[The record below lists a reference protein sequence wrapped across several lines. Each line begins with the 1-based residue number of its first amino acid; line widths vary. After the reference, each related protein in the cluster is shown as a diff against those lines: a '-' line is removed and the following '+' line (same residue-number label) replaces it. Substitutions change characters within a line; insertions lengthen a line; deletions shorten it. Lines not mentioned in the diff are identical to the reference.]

1 VEKISS
7 PESTR
12 QRILEILSRT
22 KDILTLPTIVQE
34 ILDIT
39 SSKNTSASDL
49 TKILE
54 SDPALTTKILAVS
67 NSAYYG
73 FVKKVST
80 VSHAVV
86 ILGFQEIQN
95 IALSMSVLKLF
106 DRRGSEFSDK
116 LWRHCFAVAVATRM
130 IAGYLNMRMDGK
142 YFVGGLLHDVG
153 KIFLAQYLPELFN
166 RLLVRIDD
174 PGNKLTYHALE
185 FKFYGISHA
194 EIGGRLLK
202 SWMFPLDIVDVTSF
216 HHDPSKAEIDPLFVA
231 CVHLADI
238 LCTFNGISPL
248 KDQYFFPVDKE
259 ALSQIHSQK
268 KDFSTEDMNFL
279 LSRLDIEIERQSSFV
294 SVFRR

>member
-1 VEKISS
+1 MEKISS

-34 ILDIT
+34 ILDVT

-54 SDPALTTKILAVS
+54 SDPVLTAKILAVS

-86 ILGFQEIQN
+86 VLGFQEIQN

-116 LWRHCFAVAVATRM
+116 LWRHSFAVAVATRM
-130 IAGYLNMRMDGK
+130 IADYLKMRMDGK

-153 KIFLAQYLPELFN
+153 KIFLGQYLPELFN
-166 RLLVRIDD
+166 RLLVSMDD
-174 PGNKLTYHALE
+174 PKNKLTYHALE
-185 FKFYGISHA
+185 LRFYGISHA

-202 SWMFPLDIVDVTSF
+202 SWMFPPDIADVTSF
-216 HHDPSKAEIDPLFVA
+216 HHDPSKAENDPLFVA

-238 LCTFNGISPL
+238 LCTFKGISPL
-248 KDQYFFPVDKE
+248 KDQYFFSVDKE
-259 ALSQIHSQK
+259 ALGQIHCQK
-268 KDFSTEDMNFL
+268 ADFSTKDMHFL
-279 LSRLDIEIERQSSFV
+279 LSRLEIEIERQSSFV